1 MLEVTV
7 KVWYR
12 LTWVVPDKGPLNGC
26 VWVNKM
32 SYLYL
37 TVLQAADVQG
47 ASGLDYCKSLLP
59 AAVMG
64 PSTSTID
71 DDVLQEMFSTAS
83 CFLGCLPPAPPLKQP
98 GCDWYA
104 GAGGDVLLAQCC

>member
-1 MLEVTV
+1 
-7 KVWYR
+7 
-12 LTWVVPDKGPLNGC
+12 
-26 VWVNKM
+26 M

-37 TVLQAADVQG
+37 PVLQAADVQG

-83 CFLGCLPPAPPLKQP
+83 CFLGCLPPAPPPLKQP

-104 GAGGDVLLAQCC
+104 GAGGDLLLAQCC